1 MLKQIAPATSKPVTL
16 EELKAHCRVD
26 GTNEDASLGA
36 YLDAAAE
43 FVADRTSLV
52 LAPASYQIDRADWCS
67 DLQILVSP
75 VRDIA
80 SVKYLDVNASSVTVD
95 PSFYRWGRTDLGA
108 TLEFLPAFV
117 RPIVADDRDDAV
129 QIAFEAGFDDPN
141 ATGTGDDPALIL
153 PVRVKQAILLI
164 AAHWYANREAVS
176 SDSLATI
183 PLAAE
188 SLLAQLRI
196 YR

>member
-1 MLKQIAPATSKPVTL
+1 MLKQIGSATSKPVTL
-16 EELKAHCRVD
+16 DDLKAHCRIDSDDED
-26 GTNEDASLGA
+26 GSLGT

-52 LAPASYQIDRADWCS
+52 LAPTSYQIDRADWCA

-95 PSFYRWGRTDLGA
+95 PSFYRWVRTDRGA
-108 TLEFLPAFV
+108 VVEFLPSFV
-117 RPIVADDRDDAV
+117 RPVLADGRDDAV
-129 QIAFEAGFDDPN
+129 QIAFEAGFDDPD
-141 ATGTGDDPALIL
+141 ATGSGDDPALIL
-153 PVRVKQAILLI
+153 PVRAKQAVLLI
-164 AAHWYANREAVS
+164 AAHWFANREAVS
-176 SDSLATI
+176 GESLTTI

-188 SLLAQLRI
+188 SLLGQLRI